1 MSDNM
6 LDKDILD
13 NSVIDNKQVQVR
25 IIRYTVG
32 VGLAVLLAALF
43 NWPLAFVSPVFV
55 AKFLVDK
62 AELNKETIYEL
73 MMAMVATIALGL
85 LLSNGI
91 THYPLPMLVLIGLM
105 MLWGYYLFTDPKW
118 NLFATIL
125 IIAILLLPF
134 MAISNPGISIFLA
147 TGLAGSGV
155 VAVAIFAFVHIYFP
169 EQQAHFK
176 GYQLSPLT
184 TQKRWYAAFRAML
197 ISFPIVCFFFTFQI
211 TEALFTMMFIALLSL
226 MITGEKSVKL
236 STFLIISNSIGGVL
250 AIGIFAM
257 LSLVP
262 NVLFYTLSMSLVAI
276 VIATQIY
283 TNPEK
288 APIYATAFST
298 VLVLLGSTLMSGGDI
313 DNNMF
318 IRIFQLFLVAG
329 YMIFV
334 SFFLETRNWKF
345 LQI

>member
-6 LDKDILD
+6 
-13 NSVIDNKQVQVR
+13 NSNSALANNQIQIRVM
-25 IIRYTVG
+25 RYTVG
-32 VGLAVLLAALF
+32 VGLAVFLAALF
-43 NWPLAFVSPVFV
+43 NWPLAFVAPVFV

-73 MMAMVATIALGL
+73 MIAMVATIALGL

-91 THYPLPMLVLIGLM
+91 THYPLPLLILIGLM

-147 TGLAGSGV
+147 VGLTSSGV
-155 VAVAIFAFVHIYFP
+155 IAVAIFAFVHIYFP
-169 EQQAHFK
+169 EQQSHFK
-176 GYQLSPLT
+176 GYKISPLT
-184 TQKRWYAAFRAML
+184 TQQRWYAAFRAML
-197 ISFPIVCFFFTFQI
+197 ISFPIVCFFFIFQI

-250 AIGIFAM
+250 AIAMFAM

-262 NVLFYTLSMSLVAI
+262 NLLFYTLSISLVAI
-276 VIATQIY
+276 VMATQIY
-283 TNPEK
+283 TKPEK

-298 VLVLLGSTLMSGGDI
+298 VLVLLGSTLMSGSDI

-318 IRIFQLFLVAG
+318 IRIFQLFLVGG